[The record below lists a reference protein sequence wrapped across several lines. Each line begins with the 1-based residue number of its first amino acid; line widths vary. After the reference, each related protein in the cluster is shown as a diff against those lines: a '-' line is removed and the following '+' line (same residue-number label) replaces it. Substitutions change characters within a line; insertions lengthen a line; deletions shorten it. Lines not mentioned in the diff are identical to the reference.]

1 MNEIGNKRLY
11 KHMTEPVFNKKGG
24 PIKQIIIKKYG
35 TKKNNISQNEKNKN
49 NNSKI
54 KEKSLLNKSA
64 ILNRFEYEEISKTKK
79 LY

>member
-1 MNEIGNKRLY
+1 MNEIGNKCLY

-49 NNSKI
+49 NALQFKNKGKI
-54 KEKSLLNKSA
+54 SFK
-64 ILNRFEYEEISKTKK
+64 
-79 LY
+79 